1 MSVSARADDLVI
13 KNNTATLGGESIV
26 CFAGEDWWYHNP
38 HSNKHLMQEL
48 ARLGNRVL
56 FVNSTGIR
64 TPRLFR
70 DRYAWKRIVRKL
82 RSFMIFLRRAEPRLY
97 VFTPVALPI
106 TRRLRHFTLLVNQVL
121 LILQVR
127 VICALLGMSKPIAWA
142 ATPAACK
149 GALAMRR
156 SWAKLLVYYCCDN
169 TPFLREV
176 DTPFIQMLYA
186 NLAAGADLVFFSG
199 RRMLKESSGLN
210 RNTYLL
216 SHGVEFKHF
225 AQTPR
230 PAEGMPE
237 ELRKLRTPIVGYI
250 GEIAGI
256 NTELIGELAHRN
268 PDVSF
273 VLIGNVM
280 MDVTA
285 LASHENVHF
294 LGRRPYETL
303 PAYIHC
309 FRCCAIF
316 YRTGITF
323 NEYRSPK
330 KLLEYFATGLPLVS
344 TRLAELDGFPHLVY
358 QASTAD
364 EFHHQLQRALS
375 ESDPDLRR
383 QRIEAARSRE
393 WQVVAE
399 EASQHILRHLEL
411 NESKAKAA
419 KAASSA

>member
-1 MSVSARADDLVI
+1 MSAHADAPVI
-13 KNNTATLGGESIV
+13 QNSTAMLGGESIV

-82 RSFMIFLRRAEPRLY
+82 RSFMIFLRRAEPGLY
-97 VFTPVALPI
+97 VLTPVALPI

-121 LILQVR
+121 LVLQVR
-127 VICALLGMSKPIAWA
+127 VICALLGMAKPIAWA
-142 ATPAACK
+142 ATPAACR
-149 GALAMRR
+149 GALALRR
-156 SWAKLLVYYCCDN
+156 SWAKLLVYYCSDN
-169 TPFLREV
+169 TPFLSEV

-186 NLAAGADLVFFSG
+186 RLAVEADLVFFSG
-199 RRMLKESSGLN
+199 RRMLKESLGLN
-210 RNTYLL
+210 RNSYLL
-216 SHGVEFKHF
+216 SHGVEFEHF
-225 AQTPR
+225 AQALR
-230 PAEGMPE
+230 PAGWVPE

-250 GEIAGI
+250 GEIKGI
-256 NTELIGELAHRN
+256 NTELVGELARLN
-268 PDVSF
+268 PGVSF

-280 MDVTA
+280 MDVSA

-294 LGRRPYETL
+294 LGRRPYEAL
-303 PAYIHC
+303 PAYLRC

-323 NEYRSPK
+323 NDYRSPK

-344 TRLAELDGFPHLVY
+344 TRLAELDGFAHLVY
-358 QASTAD
+358 QASTAE

-383 QRIEAARSRE
+383 QRIEAARSRD

-399 EASQHILRHLEL
+399 EASQHMLRHLEL
-411 NESKAKAA
+411 NGSKV

>member
-1 MSVSARADDLVI
+1 MS
-13 KNNTATLGGESIV
+13 TLGGESIV

-48 ARLGNRVL
+48 ARFGNRVL

-82 RSFMIFLRRAEPRLY
+82 HSFTIFLRRAEPGLY
-97 VFTPVALPI
+97 VLTPVALPI
-106 TRRLRHFTLLVNQVL
+106 TRRLRYFTLLVNQVL
-121 LILQVR
+121 LVLQVR
-127 VICALLGMSKPIAWA
+127 VICALLGMSKPIVWV

-149 GALAMRR
+149 GALALRR

-169 TPFLREV
+169 TPFLSEV
-176 DTPFIQMLYA
+176 DTPFIQMLFDR
-186 NLAAGADLVFFSG
+186 LTAGADLVLFSG
-199 RRMLKESSGLN
+199 RRMLKERLGLN

-216 SHGVEFKHF
+216 SHGVEFEHF
-225 AQTPR
+225 AQNLR
-230 PAEGMPE
+230 RVERMPE
-237 ELRKLRTPIVGYI
+237 ELLKVRTPIVGYI
-250 GEIAGI
+250 GEIKGI
-256 NTELIGELAHRN
+256 DTDLVSELARRN

-280 MDVTA
+280 MDVAA
-285 LASHENVHF
+285 LASHKNVHF
-294 LGRRPYETL
+294 LGRRPYEAL
-303 PAYIHC
+303 PAYLRC

-316 YRTGITF
+316 YRAGITF
-323 NEYRSPK
+323 NDYRSPK

-358 QASTAD
+358 QASTAE

-383 QRIEAARSRE
+383 QRIDAARSRD
-393 WQVVAE
+393 WQVVAA
-399 EASQHILRHLEL
+399 EALQHILRHLEL
-411 NESKAKAA
+411 NESSAKSATKA